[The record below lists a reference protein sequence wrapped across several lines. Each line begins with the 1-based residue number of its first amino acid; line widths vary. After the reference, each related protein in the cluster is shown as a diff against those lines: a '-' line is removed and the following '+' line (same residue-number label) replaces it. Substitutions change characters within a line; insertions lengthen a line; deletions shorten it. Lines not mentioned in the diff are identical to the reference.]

1 VRNYFSTEIKV
12 FSSSTC
18 KGDTTSILMMNKTTT
33 KAGRRI
39 DPSGWKR
46 EKREINKHLKADK
59 GLLTELFLIVVLSY
73 HMHRKGSHNVAS
85 RAQSISRVNKARRA
99 RERTQKQREANCHYK
114 NNYDHQLRLLAYKFT
129 HEEQQER
136 KNCESFHI
144 RQFVSFCSP
153 PR

>member
-1 VRNYFSTEIKV
+1 
-12 FSSSTC
+12 
-18 KGDTTSILMMNKTTT
+18 MMNKTTT

-136 KNCESFHI
+136 KKLRIISHSAICFLLFASSLDKLI
-144 RQFVSFCSP
+144 RVKILFGQ
-153 PR
+153 